1 MRQTSRVASMLLLTV
16 AMIVMAANLGWAQLY
31 SSSIAGVVEDPT
43 GAVVR
48 NAAVT
53 LTDVT
58 TNFKYRATTDNAG
71 RYIFRSLQPSLYS
84 LKVEA
89 SGFAAEQIDSITL
102 NINADVAQ
110 DVHLRVGQKSE
121 TVTVSEGG
129 AAQVESEDASTG
141 QTIDRKFVNDLP
153 LIGRAVMDLA
163 FLAPG
168 VSQPTGD
175 TYQPGGYGGVANNF
189 VSEGSRNAQADVLLD
204 GVSTTNYDQNS
215 GWVDPL
221 YIPSVDA
228 VQEFKIQQTNF
239 SAEFGFSG
247 ATVINVVTRSG
258 TNKLHG
264 SLYEFWR
271 NNILNA
277 NSYFNDAQ
285 GIPTPPYHWN
295 DFGGTVGGPI
305 VKDKLFFFF
314 DYEGSREITPTSKI
328 AAVPTLLE
336 RQGNLGE
343 ICTAASDSAGN
354 GSFAASGSL
363 AGECV
368 DPNGAFLQ
376 SGQIYD
382 PYSIDPVLSQ
392 GGNPYH
398 DNFIPNNNIAT
409 YASPGNAN
417 APWIVPNVAGNL
429 FSPVVQAIFAANLIP
444 NPNISTGSPNY
455 NLRNSNFI
463 STAGNI
469 NYGNSFDVKLD
480 YRFTPSD
487 LVNFRVS
494 HAWGNSQAANLFGT
508 DFDVDTQGPSSGFD
522 WSGAISYNH
531 TFSPKTLFTA
541 SLGYIYNYAHTLGP
555 DASWNPTSIGMPAD
569 LVTGGVA
576 SPPAL
581 KLDSYAT
588 DDPSG
593 NSTYG
598 GQPWSTLLYAQD
610 VSQLVASVS
619 HSVGAHE
626 LKFGGEIRL
635 HRINFTQWELPGGR
649 WEFNQNATDQ
659 QFNNGGDA
667 MASFL
672 IGYGTGWDAYS
683 IPASPA
689 TENFQYAGF
698 VQDNWHVNNRLTLNL
713 GLRYDVDVPR
723 TERHNRMTYFDPNV
737 ASPVASATGCDGDPS
752 CANLKGAFEYAG
764 MDGNPRTA
772 YDTYFG
778 AIGPR
783 LGLAFRIND
792 RTVLR
797 GGYGIYY
804 DPSKGGAAGI
814 GSGGFGFAGYD
825 DQNSP
830 YAFVSPPNLP
840 QAYPNSVDVLGQPAG
855 TAFTGTVIGNKYGSS
870 WGIGELP
877 SGAAVPVR
885 TFDVLPREQ
894 SWSFGIEREV
904 GWNVLV
910 DAEYIGKKGSNLY
923 MGGDNYSLNHLPDS
937 IATEYL
943 TQSATLNGNVAIPAP
958 LASAVQSV
966 TTNTTGSYSNGFW
979 GGQWPAYNGYL
990 PYPQYGTTSWGGNLL
1005 QNVDPPIANSIYNG
1019 FTLRVEKRFSQGLQF
1034 LGTYTNQK
1042 SIDNASIAGNS
1053 EYINGT
1059 AGSALAQV
1067 QDPNCIACE
1076 RSLSQFDVS
1085 QIAQFSAIYALPFGR
1100 GKQFGGGMD
1109 KWADTAF
1116 GNWQVNGVYRWDSGL
1131 PLLLYLSGGTS
1142 VPTFGNQRPD
1152 LNAPL
1157 ERASN
1162 WSPGSGSTSYFSCGE
1177 CTTEA
1182 TAPAPY
1188 ALGTAPRVLPN
1199 IRAPGT
1205 NNLSASIFKEFP
1217 LQFLEGARLQFRAES
1232 FNVFNHV
1239 QFAAPNTTVGGGAFG
1254 QIFSQANSPRILQL
1268 ALKLVF

>member
-1 MRQTSRVASMLLLTV
+1 MRQKSRAALILLLTV
-16 AMIVMAANLGWAQLY
+16 VMAASFGWAQLY
-31 SSSIAGVVEDPT
+31 TASIAGVVQDPT
-43 GAVVR
+43 GAVVPK
-48 NAAVT
+48 AT
-53 LTDVT
+53 LTLRDVPR
-58 TNFKYRATTDNAG
+58 NFEYHATADNAG
-71 RYIFRSLQPSLYS
+71 RYIFQSLQPSLYS

-89 SGFAAEQIDSITL
+89 AGFAAQRIDNITL
-102 NINADVAQ
+102 NVNAEVAQ
-110 DVHLRVGQKSE
+110 DVHLKVGQKSE
-121 TVTVSEGG
+121 TVTVSETG
-129 AAQVESEDASTG
+129 AAQVQSEDASTG
-141 QTIDRKFVNDLP
+141 QTIDRKYVNDLP
-153 LIGRAVMDLA
+153 LIGRSVMDLA
-163 FLAPG
+163 YLAPG

-175 TYQPGGYGGVANNF
+175 TYGPAQTINNSSANNF
-189 VSEGSRNAQADVLLD
+189 VSEGSRNAEADIVID

-215 GWVDPL
+215 GFVDPL
-221 YIPSVDA
+221 YNPSVDA

-247 ATVINVVTRSG
+247 TTVVNMVTRSG
-258 TNKLHG
+258 SNKFHG

-277 NSYFNDAQ
+277 NNFFNDEQ

-295 DFGGTVGGPI
+295 DFGGTIGGPI
-305 VKDKLFFFF
+305 LKDKLFFFF
-314 DYEGSREITPTSKI
+314 DYEGQRQITPVTK
-328 AAVPTLLE
+328 AVGVPTQAE
-336 RQGNLGE
+336 QGGDLGV
-343 ICTAASDSAGN
+343 ICTSASDSVGN
-354 GSFAASGSL
+354 GSFATSGL
-363 AGECV
+363 MAGECV

-376 SGQIYD
+376 AGQIYD

-398 DNFIPNNNIAT
+398 DTIIPYNNIAN
-409 YASPGNAN
+409 YASSGNAN
-417 APWIVPNVAGNL
+417 APWISPGVMGNL
-429 FSPVVQAIFAANLIP
+429 LNPVVQAIFKANLIP
-444 NPNISTGSPNY
+444 LPNIPTGASNY
-455 NLRNSNFI
+455 NLRTSNYLGNAGTTNNSNQ
-463 STAGNI
+463 
-469 NYGNSFDVKLD
+469 FDVKLD
-480 YRFTPSD
+480 YRLTPND
-487 LVNFRVS
+487 LINFRFS
-494 HAWGNSQAANLFGT
+494 HNWGFFEYANLFGT
-508 DFDVDTQGPSSGFD
+508 VFDTDTQGPTTSFGY
-522 WSGAISYNH
+522 SGAISYNH

-541 SLGYIYNYAHTLGP
+541 SLGYIYTHAHTAGP
-555 DASWNPTSIGMPAD
+555 DPSWNPTSIGMPAD
-569 LVTGGVA
+569 LTVSGVA
-576 SPPAL
+576 SPPDI
-581 KLDSYAT
+581 KLDNYNGA
-588 DDPSG
+588 DASG

-598 GQPWSTLLYAQD
+598 GQPWSALLYAQD
-610 VSQLVASVS
+610 VGQLMASVS
-619 HSVGAHE
+619 HSAGNHD

-635 HRINFTQWELPGGR
+635 HQINFTQWELPGGR

-659 QFNNGGDA
+659 QFNNAGDS

-672 IGYGTGWDAYS
+672 IGYATGWDAYS

-689 TENFQYAGF
+689 TQNFQYAGF
-698 VQDNWHVNNRLTLNL
+698 VQDNWHVNKRLTLNL
-713 GLRYDVDVPR
+713 GLRYDVDMPR

-737 ASPVASATGCDGDPS
+737 ASPAASTAACGGDAGCSD
-752 CANLKGAFEYAG
+752 LKGAFEYAG
-764 MDGNPRTA
+764 LDGNPRTPFNN
-772 YDTYFG
+772 YFG

-783 LGLAFRIND
+783 LGLAFRIDD

-797 GGYGIYY
+797 GGYGLYY

-830 YAFVSPPNLP
+830 YAFVSPSGLP

-855 TAFTGTVIGNKYGSS
+855 TAFEGAVIGNKYGSS

-885 TFDVLPREQ
+885 TYSQLPREQ

-904 GWNVLV
+904 RGNILI
-910 DAEYIGKKGSNLY
+910 DAEYIGKKGSRLY

-943 TQSATLNGNVAIPAP
+943 TQSAALNGNAAMPAG
-958 LASAVQSV
+958 LQNAVEYI
-966 TTNTTGSYSNGFW
+966 TNATTGAYSDGFW
-979 GGQWPAYNGYL
+979 GGQWPAYNAYL
-990 PYPQYGTTSWGGNLL
+990 PYPQFGTTAWGGNLL

-1019 FTLRVEKRFSQGLQF
+1019 FALRVEKRFSQGLQF
-1034 LGTYTNQK
+1034 LATYTNQK

-1059 AGSALAQV
+1059 AGASLAQV

-1085 QIAQFSAIYALPFGR
+1085 QIAQFSAVYELPFGR
-1100 GKQFGGGMD
+1100 GKHFGGGINPWLD
-1109 KWADTAF
+1109 AAF
-1116 GNWQVNGVYRWDSGL
+1116 GNWQVNGIYRWDTGL
-1131 PLLLYLSGGTS
+1131 PLILYLNGGTS

-1152 LNAPL
+1152 LSAPL

-1162 WSPGSGSTSYFSCGE
+1162 WSPSSGSMSYFSCGE
-1177 CTTEA
+1177 CATEA
-1182 TAPAPY
+1182 TKPAPY

-1217 LQFLEGARLQFRAES
+1217 LTFREGARLQFRAES

-1239 QFAAPNTTVGGGAFG
+1239 QFAAPNTTVDGGAFG
-1254 QIFSQANSPRILQL
+1254 TISSQANSPRILQL
-1268 ALKLVF
+1268 ALKLYF